1 MRNSRNTRLTSIE
14 VPTDQ
19 NIGDPRRRGGS
30 LSDAAFWWTK
40 RAWLPNPV
48 TTTSR
53 ESEAVYKIVL
63 EVIAAVTMDWQ
74 PDEFDLNGLIYLR
87 PIEPAHASCG
97 SSITPAK
104 AVETLDLLVPSTA

>member
-1 MRNSRNTRLTSIE
+1 M
-14 VPTDQ
+14 
-19 NIGDPRRRGGS
+19 
-30 LSDAAFWWTK
+30 
-40 RAWLPNPV
+40 

-53 ESEAVYKIVL
+53 ESQAVYKIVL

-97 SSITPAK
+97 SSITP
-104 AVETLDLLVPSTA
+104 EVPFKRWIC